1 MDRRLITPFDESPS
15 IEYLEQMEADYEG
28 MELSKLTESHLV
40 AKETPGKKLLK
51 KTKKKRSRT
60 KSSGNFTL

>member
-15 IEYLEQMEADYEG
+15 IEYLEQIEADYEG
-28 MELSKLTESHLV
+28 MELSKLTESQLV

-51 KTKKKRSRT
+51 KAKKNRSRT
-60 KSSGNFTL
+60 KSSGIFT